1 MSKNKKNKK
10 HKSQITRFYER
21 CPNRFDP
28 LKVQMAFYR
37 TCHPGGGGKYDR
49 FTGDGEAW
57 SLKGDKVWFLY
68 RKIKAGQWKGPWKRK
83 LVADI

>member
-1 MSKNKKNKK
+1 MTINVRPIIS
-10 HKSQITRFYER
+10 RFKDKV
-21 CPNRFDP
+21 PKRFDS
-28 LKVQMAFYR
+28 LKVQMADHR
-37 TCHPGGGGKYDR
+37 CCNPGGGGSYNR

-68 RKIKAGQWKGPWKRK
+68 RNIKAGQWNGPWLRK